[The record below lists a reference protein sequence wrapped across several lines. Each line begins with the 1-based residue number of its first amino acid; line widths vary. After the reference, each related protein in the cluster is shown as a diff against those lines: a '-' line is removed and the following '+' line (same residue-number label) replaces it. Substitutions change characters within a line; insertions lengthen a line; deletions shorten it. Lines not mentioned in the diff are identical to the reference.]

1 MLHDCNKC
9 DIQFTWDEKDC
20 IFYANCPN
28 CQQVYRVIN
37 DSWWTGVDYQP
48 IKYLEIVRDESLS
61 SN

>member
-1 MLHDCNKC
+1 MYHDCEHC
-9 DIQFTWDEKDC
+9 GIHFEWDEKDC
-20 IFYANCPN
+20 IHYANCPD
-28 CQQVYRVIN
+28 CRQIFRVVN